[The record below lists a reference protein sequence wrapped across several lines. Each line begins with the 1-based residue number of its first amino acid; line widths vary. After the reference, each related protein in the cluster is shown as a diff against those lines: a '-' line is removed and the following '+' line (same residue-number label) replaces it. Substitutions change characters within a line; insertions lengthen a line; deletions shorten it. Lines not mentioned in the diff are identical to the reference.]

1 MIKAPD
7 RNDGL
12 CMSANTGNT
21 TNSLYSASTWS
32 PNNNQTIKG
41 YVDPV
46 VYDEPYGVT
55 RYDNQELWVIVSKKY
70 IYTNDNGKTLA
81 WNSRKEALGWMMR
94 NMQSIIKDSGG
105 IKEWEIEQVKN
116 IQKVFNLSTGYYP
129 QESDTLTST
138 VDSETD
144 VVSTDGSNMTI
155 SSSNGNITAYNISD
169 EE

>member
-7 RNDGL
+7 QNDGL
-12 CMSANTGNT
+12 CMPANTGNT
-21 TNSLYSASTWS
+21 TNTLYSAGTWS
-32 PNNNQTIKG
+32 PNDNQTIKG

-70 IYTNDNGKTLA
+70 IYTDDNGKTLA
-81 WNSRKEALGWMMR
+81 WNSRKKALGWMMR

-116 IQKVFNLSTGYYP
+116 IQKVPNLTTGYYP
-129 QESDTLTST
+129 QESDTLTFT
-138 VDSETD
+138 GGLGID
-144 VVSTDGSNMTI
+144 VVSTDGSNITI
-155 SSSNGNITAYNISD
+155 SSSSGNITAYNISD